1 MPHTKPTQEELQA
14 NIDNS
19 LKELEVADKAPV
31 EEKKEVE
38 VVEPAQEVEA
48 EEKEVEKEPVEV
60 EAEKE
65 EAPTPEDELK
75 KKLSNSAREA
85 QVLQSRTKKYD
96 EAVAQAESIAEPTDE
111 IMVKEYG
118 NDGWNDMTTVEQKL
132 AKKNWMNEQ
141 KFNILSAVSKE
152 GRDIEKW
159 NATVDAFIGDP
170 KTLIAHPQL
179 EGKVEDFKLFAM
191 KPSRR
196 GLDFEDLLLAF
207 NGNLAL
213 NPPVKNKGKMFE
225 TGTAGQGIKQAP
237 KDDKISPEQAAVL
250 MNTDYKKYKE
260 MLIAGKIRNI

>member
-14 NIDNS
+14 AMDAN
-19 LKELEVADKAPV
+19 LKQLEEMDKAPV

-38 VVEPAQEVEA
+38 VVEPV
-48 EEKEVEKEPVEV
+48 KEV
-60 EAEKE
+60 EAEKKEVEQEPVEAEPEKE
-65 EAPTPEDELK
+65 EAPAQEEDLK

-96 EAVAQAESIAEPTDE
+96 EAVEQAEAIAEPTDE

-118 NDGWNDMTTVEQKL
+118 NDSWNDMTTVEQKL
-132 AKKNWMNEQ
+132 AKKSWVNEQ
-141 KFNILSAVSKE
+141 KFNILSTVAKE
-152 GRDIEKW
+152 GKDIEKW
-159 NATVDAFIGDP
+159 NTTVDAFVGDP

-196 GLDFEDLLLAF
+196 GLDFEDLVLAF

-213 NPPVKNKGKMFE
+213 NAPAKNKGKMFE

-260 MLIAGKIRNI
+260 MLIADKIRNI